1 MTASR
6 LGRAFS
12 LEAVDIGWRV
22 YSTTRFYA
30 GTDPDIPDPVGGV
43 VVDVLRYREIDTTT
57 GEMVDRTIFRCL
69 DYRHQTQ
76 HLDATEIDTTQLD
89 GLNRASCYA
98 AMRYLVSTINLRR
111 RGQPTSDE
119 IDNLRYA
126 WTLIKAA
133 L

>member
-12 LEAVDIGWRV
+12 LEAIDIGWQV
-22 YSTTRFYA
+22 YSTKRSYA
-30 GTDPDIPDPVGGV
+30 GGDDYKLGGT
-43 VVDVLRYREIDTTT
+43 VVDVLQYREVEVDT
-57 GEMVDRTIFRCL
+57 GELADKTINKCL
-69 DYRHQTQ
+69 DYRHQWQ
-76 HLDATEIDTTQLD
+76 HLDADEVDIDNPEF
-89 GLNRASCYA
+89 GFNRASCYA
-98 AMRYLVSTINLRR
+98 AMRYLISTINLRR